1 MLTEIRNCNIPKM
14 KRYDHL
20 FEKICDIENLRK
32 AHKNAKKGKGWYKEV
47 QEIDKDP
54 DKYLEQIQEMLIN
67 HTYRTSEYEV
77 FYKDDGRKKRKIYKL
92 PYFPDRICQW
102 AILQVIEPCIINNL
116 TTDTYSAIPDRGIHK
131 ALHKMQDAMWN
142 HPEEC
147 KYCLKLDARH
157 YYQSINHD
165 LLKEKYS
172 RMFNDSELVWLLTEI
187 IDSIQT
193 ADIEDL
199 TAIYLLEEDVDP
211 ETGIPI
217 GNYLSQYSGNF
228 YFSSFDHWI
237 KEQKHIRYYFRYMDD
252 IVIFAKTKE
261 ELVELRKEIDVYFRA
276 ELKLNIKGNWQVFPT
291 FIRGVDFLGYRTFY
305 KYTLLRKTTCIDM
318 TKKLTA
324 LRVKV
329 ESGNMM
335 NYSEWCSLNSYK
347 GWLISCD
354 SFRLYQKYIE
364 PLLPYADD
372 YYKYNIKPKSK
383 KGQKA
388 A

>member
-1 MLTEIRNCNIPKM
+1 
-14 KRYDHL
+14 
-20 FEKICDIENLRK
+20 
-32 AHKNAKKGKGWYKEV
+32 
-47 QEIDKDP
+47 
-54 DKYLEQIQEMLIN
+54 
-67 HTYRTSEYEV
+67 
-77 FYKDDGRKKRKIYKL
+77 
-92 PYFPDRICQW
+92 
-102 AILQVIEPCIINNL
+102 
-116 TTDTYSAIPDRGIHK
+116 
-131 ALHKMQDAMWN
+131 
-142 HPEEC
+142 
-147 KYCLKLDARH
+147 
-157 YYQSINHD
+157 
-165 LLKEKYS
+165 
-172 RMFNDSELVWLLTEI
+172 
-187 IDSIQT
+187 
-193 ADIEDL
+193 
-199 TAIYLLEEDVDP
+199 
-211 ETGIPI
+211 
-217 GNYLSQYSGNF
+217 
-228 YFSSFDHWI
+228 
-237 KEQKHIRYYFRYMDD
+237 MDD

-261 ELVELRKEIDVYFRA
+261 ELIELRKEIDVYFKD

-335 NYSEWCSLNSYK
+335 NYSEWCSINSYK
-347 GWLISCD
+347 GWLVSCD